1 MAQQEG
7 HWKQEPCIHYDKVE
21 NLPNLIHFD
30 VKFSFQ
36 KRNRTKTKKRKQG
49 QDFWLQ
55 SRVDMDRRQL

>member
-36 KRNRTKTKKRKQG
+36 KRNRTKTKKNKVRTSGYGQG
-49 QDFWLQ
+49 
-55 SRVDMDRRQL
+55 